1 MWQLLKTIEILTISL
16 LVEPVEETQ
25 WCRCNVFIR
34 KIVDLLLLTLIRL
47 ELFEGSFF
55 RRGQFYISGITNLIS
70 IVLYGIVNP
79 FMTEAVI
86 I

>member
-1 MWQLLKTIEILTISL
+1 MWQLLKTTEILTISL

-47 ELFEGSFF
+47 ELFKVVF
-55 RRGQFYISGITNLIS
+55 SGGGNFI
-70 IVLYGIVNP
+70 
-79 FMTEAVI
+79 FQE
-86 I
+86 